1 MLPKYSAHPDRYD
14 SLRDF
19 AREERK
25 HMTLAEN
32 VLWQRIRKKRL
43 GHKFVRQYVIGDY
56 VVDFACID
64 DGLIIEVDG
73 GYHFA
78 GDQPVEDAIRQRYI
92 EQNGFHVMR
101 FTNEEVLFDVENVL
115 TQIEQFF
122 K

>member
-1 MLPKYSAHPDRYD
+1 M
-14 SLRDF
+14 
-19 AREERK
+19 
-25 HMTLAEN
+25 
-32 VLWQRIRKKRL
+32 
-43 GHKFVRQYVIGDY
+43 RQYVIGDY

-73 GYHFA
+73 GYHFI